1 MRIWTSGSRCPRIGL
16 RGGYYSSIQIHP
28 VVGVHSMGGTVT
40 KGNRLQVLARKELEK
55 QGYVVHTA
63 VRSVQ
68 KRGPIWISQST
79 DIFNAFDL
87 IATRIDPPQPLRFV
101 QVTTASH
108 VSERIRKVDP
118 IPINPGL
125 ASVEIW
131 AYVGGR
137 KRLDRRYKNR
147 RAWLP
152 RNYFQIYLKDHNWEP
167 DRRDRVAVGEN
178 QLGGEAWLER
188 DRAVGPLPA
197 VIRPSRNKA
206 AKA

>member
-1 MRIWTSGSRCPRIGL
+1 
-16 RGGYYSSIQIHP
+16 
-28 VVGVHSMGGTVT
+28 MGGTVT
-40 KGNRLQVLARKELEK
+40 KGNRLQVIARKELEK

-68 KRGPIWISQST
+68 RRGPIWISQST

-118 IPINPGL
+118 VPINPGL

-147 RAWLP
+147 RIWLA
-152 RNYFQIYLKDHNWEP
+152 RNYFQIYLKDRNWEP
-167 DRRDRVAVGEN
+167 DRRDRVSVGDN
-178 QLGGEAWLER
+178 QLEG
-188 DRAVGPLPA
+188 VGWTEDNPA
-197 VIRPSRNKA
+197 EELVSAIIRPSHRK

>member
-1 MRIWTSGSRCPRIGL
+1 MSDKVQKR
-16 RGGYYSSIQIHP
+16 
-28 VVGVHSMGGTVT
+28 
-40 KGNRLQVLARKELEK
+40 NRLQVLERKELEK
-55 QGYVVHTA
+55 QVNVVHTA

-118 IPINPGL
+118 VPINPGL
-125 ASVEIW
+125 ASGEIW

-137 KRLDRRYKNR
+137 SRRARRYQSR
-147 RAWLP
+147 RIWLP
-152 RNYFQIYLKDHNWEP
+152 RNYFQIYLKDRNWEP
-167 DRRDRVAVGEN
+167 
-178 QLGGEAWLER
+178 
-188 DRAVGPLPA
+188 
-197 VIRPSRNKA
+197 
-206 AKA
+206 

>member
-40 KGNRLQVLARKELEK
+40 KGNRLQVIARKQLEK

-68 KRGPIWISQST
+68 RRGLIWISQST

-87 IATRIDPPQPLRFV
+87 IATRIDRPQPLRFV

-118 IPINPGL
+118 VPINPGL

-137 KRLDRRYKNR
+137 KRLDRRYKKCR
-147 RAWLP
+147 IWHP
-152 RNYFQIYLKDHNWEP
+152 RKIIQYLLKERNLYP
-167 DRRDRVAVGEN
+167 RPRCPLSVREN
-178 QLGGEAWLER
+178 L
-188 DRAVGPLPA
+188 
-197 VIRPSRNKA
+197 
-206 AKA
+206 